1 MLAAEVSACRLEL
14 TVERFARRQG
24 VVYLL
29 DMQRGAAPSLDAA
42 ANVSSSA
49 NAFASCCAASS
60 RNGIWP
66 KSAPMPISNTVSRPR
81 FRAHFSNTAD
91 TAGQPSPARWKETQA
106 RYRPS
111 ASSGYRICARE
122 RRIAI
127 EGLAIDTPAGQERTT
142 ASLLRRL
149 DPASARFALFTYSP
163 RDEITGVDPQACGNL
178 DRRLEPCRRA
188 EPNRENPLA
197 PHSRAAR
204 RRIHRAP

>member
-1 MLAAEVSACRLEL
+1 MRRIPARYAARCGAQLGRRSERLIFR
-14 TVERFARRQG
+14 ERFRLLLRRQFPEWNLAEISADANLEYSLSPSFPRTFLKHG
-24 VVYLL
+24 RYGWATIACPLEG
-29 DMQRGAAPSLDAA
+29 DTGAVPTFGL
-42 ANVSSSA
+42 
-49 NAFASCCAASS
+49 
-60 RNGIWP
+60 IWL
-66 KSAPMPISNTVSRPR
+66 SHLR
-81 FRAHFSNTAD
+81 
-91 TAGQPSPARWKETQA
+91 
-106 RYRPS
+106 
-111 ASSGYRICARE
+111 ARE

-142 ASLLRRL
+142 ASRLRRL

-188 EPNRENPLA
+188 EPNRENTLA